1 MSRLGPSACLLP
13 GSRKQVPKAWAAC
26 PGCGQEAGGPR
37 WEGGCSGEGSPTAT
51 CRQPVKPRSTRLADR
66 HTQQTDPIRDT
77 QTLVGAFLP
86 QVLPAQPPDGTPGL
100 LACLGHREGER
111 EREGE
116 CVRLVCMR
124 RWHTFVHFC
133 VYECAP
139 VCFVGV
145 ITCMWGFVYE
155 HVCAYFDGCPCVR
168 THAFVC
174 TYKDL

>member
-1 MSRLGPSACLLP
+1 MH
-13 GSRKQVPKAWAAC
+13 
-26 PGCGQEAGGPR
+26 
-37 WEGGCSGEGSPTAT
+37 EG
-51 CRQPVKPRSTRLADR
+51 R
-66 HTQQTDPIRDT
+66 
-77 QTLVGAFLP
+77 
-86 QVLPAQPPDGTPGL
+86 
-100 LACLGHREGER
+100 ER

>member
-1 MSRLGPSACLLP
+1 MPGVRTGSWGTTLGGGLQWGGEPDCDLQTAS
-13 GSRKQVPKAWAAC
+13 
-26 PGCGQEAGGPR
+26 EAG
-37 WEGGCSGEGSPTAT
+37 SPEA
-51 CRQPVKPRSTRLADR
+51 PAL
-66 HTQQTDPIRDT
+66 QTDTHSRQT
-77 QTLVGAFLP
+77 QSATHRHSWVLSCRRCSLP
-86 QVLPAQPPDGTPGL
+86 SLQMGL
-100 LACLGHREGER
+100 LGSWPAWGTERGR

>member
-1 MSRLGPSACLLP
+1 MPGVRTGSWGTTLGGGLQWGGEPDCDLQTAS
-13 GSRKQVPKAWAAC
+13 
-26 PGCGQEAGGPR
+26 EAG
-37 WEGGCSGEGSPTAT
+37 SPEAPALQT
-51 CRQPVKPRSTRLADR
+51 D
-66 HTQQTDPIRDT
+66 TQQTDPIRDT

-174 TYKDL
+174 MYKDL